1 MCRVFASLDPKVYQ
15 SETRSVRLNG
25 QCTSIRLE
33 AAFWESI
40 DTIAAEE
47 GFSTPG
53 FLSKLHAEVLEI
65 HGEVRNFTSRLR
77 CICLQHLNRQG
88 ARASGRALPPRSN
101 RLTPPATLAT

>member
-1 MCRVFASLDPKVYQ
+1 MCRVFTSLDPKVYQ

-65 HGEVRNFTSRLR
+65 TARCATSRLVCDSSAFSTSTVR
-77 CICLQHLNRQG
+77 GH
-88 ARASGRALPPRSN
+88 ARLAGHCGRVV
-101 RLTPPATLAT
+101 TG

>member
-1 MCRVFASLDPKVYQ
+1 MCRIFASLDPKVYQ

-77 CICLQHLNRQG
+77 CICLLNRQE
-88 ARASGRALPPRSN
+88 ARAPGLAFRS
-101 RLTPPATLAT
+101 RGSRVTPPTTYAT